1 MTSACRVAFVAR
13 IDDLMWEI
21 SLDLVV
27 SESPPRNR
35 DAIPPGPHWRCAWEA
50 SYLGSSA
57 ERTAVE
63 LTAYGL

>member
-27 SESPPRNR
+27 SEKPAPESGR
-35 DAIPPGPHWRCAWEA
+35 DSAWPTLA
-50 SYLGSSA
+50 LRMGGILS
-57 ERTAVE
+57 RF
-63 LTAYGL
+63 